1 MFKIEVP
8 EINQNLINIVGAS
21 RDPGSRAKIAVRSDD
36 KRIDAVGAC
45 VGMRGSRVQS
55 VSNELN
61 GERIDIILWSE
72 NNAQFV
78 VNAMSP
84 ANVVSIVVDEENQ
97 SMDIAVEEAKLSQAI
112 GKGGQN
118 IRLASELTQWKLN
131 VLSETEALEKDDE
144 ELQKITDLFVESLS
158 VGDDVAILLAQEGF
172 TTIEQV
178 AYVPVTELQK
188 IEGFDE
194 TLVNE
199 LRERAQDQ
207 LLLEAISTEENLEE
221 HGPSDDL
228 LALGTVSEEIAY
240 SLARGG
246 INTKNLLAEQ
256 SIDEL
261 LEIEG
266 IDEEMA
272 SSMILEAREDWFKE
286 GTIES

>member
-1 MFKIEVP
+1 MKYQRSIKT
-8 EINQNLINIVGAS
+8 LINIVGAS

-194 TLVNE
+194 SLVNE

-240 SLARGG
+240 SLARAG

>member
-1 MFKIEVP
+1 
-8 EINQNLINIVGAS
+8 
-21 RDPGSRAKIAVRSDD
+21 
-36 KRIDAVGAC
+36 
-45 VGMRGSRVQS
+45 
-55 VSNELN
+55 
-61 GERIDIILWSE
+61 
-72 NNAQFV
+72 
-78 VNAMSP
+78 MSP

-228 LALGTVSEEIAY
+228 LALGTVSEEI
-240 SLARGG
+240 G
-246 INTKNLLAEQ
+246 IPLQELVSIQNLLAEQ

-261 LEIEG
+261 FEIEG
-266 IDEEMA
+266 IDKKW
-272 SSMILEAREDWFKE
+272 LHL
-286 GTIES
+286 

>member
-1 MFKIEVP
+1 M
-8 EINQNLINIVGAS
+8 
-21 RDPGSRAKIAVRSDD
+21 
-36 KRIDAVGAC
+36 GAC

-194 TLVNE
+194 SLVNE

>member
-1 MFKIEVP
+1 MK
-8 EINQNLINIVGAS
+8 
-21 RDPGSRAKIAVRSDD
+21 
-36 KRIDAVGAC
+36 
-45 VGMRGSRVQS
+45 
-55 VSNELN
+55 
-61 GERIDIILWSE
+61 LWS
-72 NNAQFV
+72 
-78 VNAMSP
+78 MS
-84 ANVVSIVVDEENQ
+84 
-97 SMDIAVEEAKLSQAI
+97 
-112 GKGGQN
+112 
-118 IRLASELTQWKLN
+118 
-131 VLSETEALEKDDE
+131 LEKDDE

-272 SSMILEAREDWFKE
+272 SAMILEAREDWFKE
-286 GTIES
+286 GTIET

>member
-1 MFKIEVP
+1 VFEIEVP

-72 NNAQFV
+72 NTAQFV

-144 ELQKITDLFVESLS
+144 EIQKITDLFVESLS
-158 VGDDVAILLAQEGF
+158 VGDDVAVLLAQEGF

-178 AYVPVTELQK
+178 AYVPEKELQK
-188 IEGFDE
+188 IDGFDE

-228 LALGTVSEEIAY
+228 LALKTVSEEMAY

-261 LEIEG
+261 IEIDD

-272 SSMILEAREDWFKE
+272 SSMI
-286 GTIES
+286 S

>member
-1 MFKIEVP
+1 
-8 EINQNLINIVGAS
+8 
-21 RDPGSRAKIAVRSDD
+21 
-36 KRIDAVGAC
+36 
-45 VGMRGSRVQS
+45 MRGSRVQS

-72 NNAQFV
+72 NTAQFV

-221 HGPSDDL
+221 HGPSEDL
-228 LALGTVSEEIAY
+228 LALGTVSEETA
-240 SLARGG
+240 
-246 INTKNLLAEQ
+246 
-256 SIDEL
+256 
-261 LEIEG
+261 
-266 IDEEMA
+266 
-272 SSMILEAREDWFKE
+272 
-286 GTIES
+286 

>member
-1 MFKIEVP
+1 M
-8 EINQNLINIVGAS
+8 
-21 RDPGSRAKIAVRSDD
+21 
-36 KRIDAVGAC
+36 
-45 VGMRGSRVQS
+45 
-55 VSNELN
+55 
-61 GERIDIILWSE
+61 
-72 NNAQFV
+72 
-78 VNAMSP
+78 
-84 ANVVSIVVDEENQ
+84 
-97 SMDIAVEEAKLSQAI
+97 
-112 GKGGQN
+112 
-118 IRLASELTQWKLN
+118 
-131 VLSETEALEKDDE
+131 
-144 ELQKITDLFVESLS
+144 
-158 VGDDVAILLAQEGF
+158 
-172 TTIEQV
+172 
-178 AYVPVTELQK
+178 
-188 IEGFDE
+188 
-194 TLVNE
+194 VNE

-240 SLARGG
+240 SLARAG